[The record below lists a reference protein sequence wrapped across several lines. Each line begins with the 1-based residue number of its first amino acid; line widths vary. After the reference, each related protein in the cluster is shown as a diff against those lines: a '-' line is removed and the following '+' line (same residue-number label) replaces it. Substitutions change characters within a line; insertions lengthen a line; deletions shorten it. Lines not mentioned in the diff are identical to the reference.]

1 MNSPRINRR
10 KFLHAGLAGST
21 LVAAATLPETMSGAV
36 TKASRDPFD
45 GLKLGMAS
53 YTLRKFSLE
62 EAISITQKAGVK
74 YISLKDVHLPIED
87 AHSHRKSTKEERQ
100 EARRKVEAAGL
111 TIISAGVIN
120 MKNNEEQVRAAFD
133 YAKDIGIPTIVCMPD
148 RDALD
153 TVEKMVKEYDIR
165 VAIHNHGPTDKN
177 FPSPFDVMQAVKER
191 DARVGLCIDV
201 GHTVRIGV
209 DPIAAIE
216 ECSNKLYDF
225 HIKDVTAATPKGQP
239 TEVGKG
245 VIDIVAVLKALRD
258 KNYAGHV
265 GLEYEVNTDTPVP
278 GVMESYAYI
287 RGALAAI

>member
-1 MNSPRINRR
+1 MNRR

-21 LVAAATLPETMSGAV
+21 FLAAATLPRTMQGAV
-36 TKASRDPFD
+36 TKAARDPFD
-45 GLKLGMAS
+45 GLKVGMAS
-53 YTLRKFSLE
+53 YTLRKYSLE
-62 EAISITQKAGVK
+62 DAIAITQKAGVK
-74 YISLKDVHLPIED
+74 YISLKDAHLPL
-87 AHSHRKSTKEERQ
+87 KSTKELRE
-100 EARRKVEAAGL
+100 ETRRKIEAAGL
-111 TIISAGVIN
+111 TLISAGVIN
-120 MKNNEEQVRAAFD
+120 MKNNEEQIRAAFD

-153 TVEKMVKEYDIR
+153 AVEKMVKEYDIR

-177 FPSPFDVMQAVKER
+177 FPSPFDVMQSVRER
-191 DARVGLCIDV
+191 DARMGLCIDV

-216 ECSNKLYDF
+216 ECSNRLYDF
-225 HIKDVTAATPKGQP
+225 HIKDVTAATPKGQAI
-239 TEVGKG
+239 EVGKG

-278 GVMESYAYI
+278 GIMESYAYL
-287 RGALAAI
+287 RGVLAAI